1 MNLDELN
8 YKLDQVSNLPS
19 NLSDYDSV
27 DVEQDYTSTNSSSIS
42 NVVNNKSSV
51 SIGGN
56 LALQKFIKQQ
66 QR

>member
-8 YKLDQVSNLPS
+8 YKLDRVSNLPS

-27 DVEQDYTSTNSSSIS
+27 DVQQDYTSTSSSSIS

-56 LALQKFIKQQ
+56 LALQKFIK
-66 QR
+66 